1 MGWEGWDGG
10 TFAFFFFS
18 LSLFF
23 SFSSLSFCLLGKRTV
38 KKTPT
43 CSIGV
48 LSPPPSLFFFFQR
61 NPRRSLKERR
71 KGLGFER
78 KGLIQLTS

>member
-48 LSPPPSLFFFFQR
+48 SSPPNLSFLLPKKPSQV
-61 NPRRSLKERR
+61 SEGEKE
-71 KGLGFER
+71 GVGV
-78 KGLIQLTS
+78 